1 LPATVAIIGAGPL
14 GRWLALSAA
23 RAGFPV
29 LLEDVMPA
37 NLHHA
42 QEFLRQQLSP
52 QHRVEQSGRVAQVP
66 RIWGPGNDEAV
77 NPSPHTVIPKSQ
89 EVEQEASGHD
99 FSRAANNAIEPRALA
114 PEGCSSEELHVSFV
128 STIEEAVRNADL
140 VIDCVP
146 DELESKLEILWL
158 LDRMAPPRTVLA
170 TPTTRL
176 SITDLANC
184 TYRPTKCIAIA
195 AEASALTGKTE
206 VSRDILLRT
215 TPQTAPKTVVLLDHF
230 WRQLGFTPVFALDPA
245 SQPSS

>member
-1 LPATVAIIGAGPL
+1 MPVTVAIIGAGPL

-42 QEFLRQQLSP
+42 QEAIRAVLGPDAFRENAGAAP
-52 QHRVEQSGRVAQVP
+52 NVA
-66 RIWGPGNDEAV
+66 
-77 NPSPHTVIPKSQ
+77 
-89 EVEQEASGHD
+89 
-99 FSRAANNAIEPRALA
+99 
-114 PEGCSSEELHVSFV
+114 FV

-176 SITDLANC
+176 SIADLANC

-195 AEASALTGKTE
+195 AEASTLTGKTE
-206 VSRDILLRT
+206 AAGTSPEILLRT
-215 TPQTAPKTVVLLDHF
+215 TPQTAPETVALLDHF
-230 WRQLGFTPVFALDPA
+230 WRQLGFAPIFAPDPA
-245 SQPSS
+245 SQPSN

>member
-1 LPATVAIIGAGPL
+1 MPPTVAIIGAGPL

-23 RAGFPV
+23 RAGFRV

-42 QEFLRQQLSP
+42 QEALRAVLGP
-52 QHRVEQSGRVAQVP
+52 EGGVETEGGGGFNP
-66 RIWGPGNDEAV
+66 RIE
-77 NPSPHTVIPKSQ
+77 SIKTS
-89 EVEQEASGHD
+89 
-99 FSRAANNAIEPRALA
+99 RALA
-114 PEGCSSEELHVSFV
+114 PAECFSVSSNISFV

-158 LDRMAPPRTVLA
+158 LDRMAPPRAVLA

-184 TYRPTKCIAIA
+184 TYRPAKCIAIA
-195 AEASALTGKTE
+195 AEANTLTGKSE
-206 VSRDILLRT
+206 VANLAAGSAYSKAGTTPEILLRT
-215 TPQTAPKTVVLLDHF
+215 TTKTAPETVLLLDHF
-230 WRQLGFTPVFALDPA
+230 WRQLGFTPVFAPDPA
-245 SQPSS
+245 EKPSN

>member
-23 RAGFPV
+23 RAGFRV

-42 QEFLRQQLSP
+42 QKALRAVLGPDALRETAGAVSN
-52 QHRVEQSGRVAQVP
+52 VA
-66 RIWGPGNDEAV
+66 
-77 NPSPHTVIPKSQ
+77 
-89 EVEQEASGHD
+89 
-99 FSRAANNAIEPRALA
+99 
-114 PEGCSSEELHVSFV
+114 FV
-128 STIEEAVRNADL
+128 TTIEEAVRNADL

-158 LDRMAPPRTVLA
+158 LDRMAPPRAVIA
-170 TPTTRL
+170 TPTTHL

-184 TYRPTKCIAIA
+184 TYRPAKCIAIA
-195 AEASALTGKTE
+195 AEANTLTGKSE
-206 VSRDILLRT
+206 AAKLAAGAANSQAVAPPEILLRT
-215 TPQTAPKTVVLLDHF
+215 TTQTAPETVLLLDHF

-245 SQPSS
+245 NQSSN